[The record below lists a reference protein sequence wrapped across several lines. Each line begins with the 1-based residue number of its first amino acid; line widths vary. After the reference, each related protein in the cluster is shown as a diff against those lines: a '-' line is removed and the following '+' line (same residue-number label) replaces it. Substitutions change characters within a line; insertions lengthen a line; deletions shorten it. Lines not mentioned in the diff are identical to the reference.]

1 MTNTELSLEQLQGIQ
16 GGILLLLLLAPA
28 CPKACPEKKEESK
41 SIGSQIMEM
50 GETAI
55 SESNETSEAN
65 HPMQT
70 SQVKDG
76 GCDTIP
82 F

>member
-28 CPKACPEKKEESK
+28 CPKACPKKKEESTVPL
-41 SIGSQIMEM
+41 MTEM
-50 GETAI
+50 GEKAV